1 MTKNEIIAC
10 IGERSAIVNMP
21 PNSGHYA
28 IHIEFDRSSAKS
40 GDAYVEFPNFAS
52 ADAFLKRVHGRDAR
66 NGRRKIGDR
75 IINITL
81 SSQTELMKLMFP
93 KAKDVHWEDHQP
105 CILPP
110 KESYSTGFKGFVTGE
125 EMVMTAR
132 FAAEPHKACMI
143 TLNFDYL
150 S

>member
-1 MTKNEIIAC
+1 
-10 IGERSAIVNMP
+10 MP

-40 GDAYVEFPNFAS
+40 GDAYVEFPNYAS

-81 SSQTELMKLMFP
+81 SSQTELMELMFP

-132 FAAEPHKACMI
+132 FAAEPHKVRPSSLM
-143 TLNFDYL
+143 LKY
-150 S
+150 SS